1 MECVCFFVCVHVHDC
16 NFSLCLLYCI
26 GRLGLGNDN
35 NYCSVQEVPFPSG
48 HSPVSVCCGT
58 DASIV
63 ITKAGRVL
71 ATGNNKYTE

>member
-1 MECVCFFVCVHVHDC
+1 MFV
-16 NFSLCLLYCI
+16 LLYV

-48 HSPVSVCCGT
+48 HNPISVCCGT

-63 ITKAGRVL
+63 VTKAGRVL
-71 ATGNNKYTE
+71 ATGNNKYVMSCLLGTT